1 MNSPPKLNPPT
12 NPAWISMTTFFVAL
26 WIVTALYSIL
36 FFVLYVGVVRL
47 RIGDARVKVHRPGI
61 LFGRQRYVECYL
73 GLLSNEEKSRW
84 YNVFLKY
91 SFDIG
96 LALSTTLL
104 FYVIVLVI
112 RGMG

>member
-1 MNSPPKLNPPT
+1 
-12 NPAWISMTTFFVAL
+12 MTAFFMAL
-26 WIVTALYSIL
+26 WVVTALYSIL

-47 RIGDARVKVHRPGI
+47 RISDAQVKVPRPGI
-61 LFGRQRYVECYL
+61 LFRRQRYVECYM
-73 GLLSNEEKSRW
+73 GLLSDEEKSRW

-104 FYVIVLVI
+104 FYVIATVI
-112 RGMG
+112 RGVG

>member
-1 MNSPPKLNPPT
+1 
-12 NPAWISMTTFFVAL
+12 MTTFFIAL

-47 RIGDARVKVHRPGI
+47 RISDARIKVQRPGI
-61 LFGRQRYVECYL
+61 LFRQQHYVECYL

-96 LALSTTLL
+96 LVLSTALL
-104 FYVIVLVI
+104 FYVIATVI